1 MLMLLALLQRHLLIL
16 LLAVHLDRD
25 VQAPLQRLVIL
36 RLLAVSQDSHVQ
48 HLGVT
53 IRQHGSQSQMQ
64 MMEAIGQMVGHGL
77 DGTGISGMDGPEP
90 SGLHS
95 PLRSRMIQVWTAQ
108 FQMILGVVL

>member
-1 MLMLLALLQRHLLIL
+1 MLMLLALLQRHLLL
-16 LLAVHLDRD
+16 LRLAVHLDRD
-25 VQAPLQRLVIL
+25 VQAPLQRLVIF

-77 DGTGISGMDGPEP
+77 DGTGISGMDGPEK
-90 SGLHS
+90 SGLRS
-95 PLRSRMIQVWTAQ
+95 PLAQ